1 MKVITIIFCILTIT
15 MLIALSI
22 SIVKSEDNSSSN
34 KEKRYTLLYIF
45 SFIILMLSSIF
56 STLEINIL
64 SIVLFILFL
73 VLLSFATIVYIRLKK
88 SLNKKKQTLIPNK
101 LKSNLKVLKEDR
113 DGYTYKVKTNLTC
126 CDSNNFKV
134 EQIKTKDTTII
145 RCTCNKCN
153 TKYEVYNSELDGYNL
168 NQDNEV
174 KIIKEEFEN
183 HKCKC
188 KENSY
193 EVEINY
199 EYIDDIDE
207 IKEIKKIGISD
218 LTNIYTSIKIN
229 LKCNKCNK
237 KEKDY
242 LKNEFK

>member
-1 MKVITIIFCILTIT
+1 MCIK
-15 MLIALSI
+15 SI
-22 SIVKSEDNSSSN
+22 LDTDVYK
-34 KEKRYTLLYIF
+34 
-45 SFIILMLSSIF
+45 F
-56 STLEINIL
+56 ST
-64 SIVLFILFL
+64 SW
-73 VLLSFATIVYIRLKK
+73 AYM
-88 SLNKKKQTLIPNK
+88 K
-101 LKSNLKVLKEDR
+101 LYPEAEGTFEFCDR
-113 DGYTYKVKTNLTC
+113 D
-126 CDSNNFKV
+126 
-134 EQIKTKDTTII
+134 
-145 RCTCNKCN
+145 N
-153 TKYEVYNSELDGYNL
+153 TQYDQKFLEM
-168 NQDNEV
+168 
-174 KIIKEEFEN
+174 IKEEFEN